1 MLLQFT
7 DAVTGNSIAVNP
19 TSVVAVFTV
28 AEGEHEGKTVIG
40 VSNGNLLVSE
50 KYIDV
55 VGQLQG
61 QL

>member
-7 DAVTGNSIAVNP
+7 DAVTNNSISINP
-19 TSVVAVFTV
+19 SKVVAVFTV

-40 VSNGNLLVSE
+40 VTNGNLLVSE
-50 KYIDV
+50 SYIDV